1 MLLNWLMLCENIFIN
16 NTERSVFFQNVRNR
30 EYIRMSTLGTICLF
44 NFDGNNIYYENIR
57 IFNIYCEHFLFVF
70 IVKQTKTKF
79 WCQHHKNMV
88 GSIKP
93 FWRSLLHT
101 NKETNRQNM
110 FETLS
115 LLKGVFAKNETG
127 YRLNAIKKRFWSLL
141 ILLLAVASI
150 RRKLLKTT
158 NTEER
163 SVLTNSERCNI
174 QLGS

>member
-1 MLLNWLMLCENIFIN
+1 MKCHICCYILLVSFKVFISFTMCPRFYLFSTYRFTWPYLLISVLAAWGWSRLNVLRHSSLVPCQSGLEGTYYHKIYAIVQTKHLCKQILIFIYSF
-16 NTERSVFFQNVRNR
+16 TDF
-30 EYIRMSTLGTICLF
+30 STA
-44 NFDGNNIYYENIR
+44 
-57 IFNIYCEHFLFVF
+57 
-70 IVKQTKTKF
+70 
-79 WCQHHKNMV
+79 
-88 GSIKP
+88 
-93 FWRSLLHT
+93 
-101 NKETNRQNM
+101 
-110 FETLS
+110 
-115 LLKGVFAKNETG
+115 LKGVFAKNERG